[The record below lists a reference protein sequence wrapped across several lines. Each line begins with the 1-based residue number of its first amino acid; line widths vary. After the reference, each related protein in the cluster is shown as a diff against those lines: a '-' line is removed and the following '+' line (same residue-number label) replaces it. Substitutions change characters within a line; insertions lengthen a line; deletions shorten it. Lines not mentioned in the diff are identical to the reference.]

1 MADKLIANIHTAF
14 DVYTHNTRPFLSKVV
29 NHAKGIEPLDQDTL
43 ESLLEQAS
51 THTIN
56 FQQDFEVNYYT
67 LLKVDPNEHDISLTA
82 LASSYE
88 LLLSYV
94 GIVFAFALESN
105 IDIDDYPVLRT
116 LLPLMKGPNEKLNYG
131 LNSLEH
137 FLARTQ
143 PIENTLTPVDN
154 SSPPTIKAEVDN
166 SPLTPQNPSAPVAP
180 QVHPTIKVELDNSLP
195 TFQNPSTPVASQ
207 DHPTI
212 KAELDNSLPTSQNPS
227 TPIALQD
234 HPTIKAELDNSLP
247 TSQNPSTP
255 IALQDHPT
263 IKTELDNITIDIK
276 AEIDMDSQP
285 MEIETLYDPDMDM
298 SDTSYDNETDS
309 NYDPSNSDYSDFEDN
324 EGDFLEAREREYLLA
339 YGNIWKHIPSR
350 RHIDPFG

>member
-29 NHAKGIEPLDQDTL
+29 NHAKGIEPLDEDTL

-51 THTIN
+51 THTII

-67 LLKVDPNEHDISLTA
+67 LLKVDPSEHDISLNA

-88 LLLSYV
+88 LLLNYV

-154 SSPPTIKAEVDN
+154 NSPPTIKVEVDN

-180 QVHPTIKVELDNSLP
+180 Q
-195 TFQNPSTPVASQ
+195 

-212 KAELDNSLPTSQNPS
+212 KAELDNSLPASQNPS
-227 TPIALQD
+227 R
-234 HPTIKAELDNSLP
+234 
-247 TSQNPSTP
+247 TP

-263 IKTELDNITIDIK
+263 IKTELDNTAIK
-276 AEIDMDSQP
+276 IKTETDMDSQS
-285 MEIETLYDPDMDM
+285 MEKETLYDSDMDT
-298 SDTSYDNETDS
+298 SDTNSDNETDS
-309 NYDPSNSDYSDFEDN
+309 NYDPSNSDYSDFEDI

-339 YGNIWKHIPSR
+339 YGNIWKHIPPR

>member
-1 MADKLIANIHTAF
+1 MADKLIANIHTVF
-14 DVYTHNTRPFLSKVV
+14 DVYTHNTRPFLSKVI
-29 NHAKGIEPLDQDTL
+29 NHAKGLEPLDQDTL

-51 THTIN
+51 TCTMI

-67 LLKVDPNEHDISLTA
+67 LLKVDPSDHDISLNA

-88 LLLSYV
+88 LLLGYV

-116 LLPLMKGPNEKLNYG
+116 LLPLMKGPNEKLSYA

-154 SSPPTIKAEVDN
+154 NSPPTIKAEVDN
-166 SPLTPQNPSAPVAP
+166 SSLTPQNSSAPVAP
-180 QVHPTIKVELDNSLP
+180 
-195 TFQNPSTPVASQ
+195 Q

-212 KAELDNSLPTSQNPS
+212 KAEPDNSLPASQSPS
-227 TPIALQD
+227 TPIV
-234 HPTIKAELDNSLP
+234 P
-247 TSQNPSTP
+247 
-255 IALQDHPT
+255 QDHPT
-263 IKTELDNITIDIK
+263 IKTELDNTVVKIK
-276 AEIDMDSQP
+276 TETDMDSEP
-285 MEIETLYDPDMDM
+285 MEIETLYNPDMD
-298 SDTSYDNETDS
+298 TSATSSDNETDF
-309 NYDPSNSDYSDFEDN
+309 NYDPSDSGYSDFEDI

-339 YGNIWKHIPSR
+339 YGNIWKHIPPR
-350 RHIDPFG
+350 RHTDPFG

>member
-14 DVYTHNTRPFLSKVV
+14 DVYTNNTRPFLSKVV

-51 THTIN
+51 THTII

-67 LLKVDPNEHDISLTA
+67 LLKVDPSEHDISLNA

-154 SSPPTIKAEVDN
+154 NSPPTIKAEVDN
-166 SPLTPQNPSAPVAP
+166 SPLTPQNSSAPVAP
-180 QVHPTIKVELDNSLP
+180 QVYL
-195 TFQNPSTPVASQ
+195 
-207 DHPTI
+207 TI

-227 TPIALQD
+227 TPVAPQD
-234 HPTIKAELDNSLP
+234 HPTIKAELDN
-247 TSQNPSTP
+247 T
-255 IALQDHPT
+255 A
-263 IKTELDNITIDIK
+263 IKITQSMEL
-276 AEIDMDSQP
+276 
-285 MEIETLYDPDMDM
+285 ETLYDSDMDT
-298 SDTSYDNETDS
+298 SDTNSDNETDS
-309 NYDPSNSDYSDFEDN
+309 NYDPSDSDFEDI

-339 YGNIWKHIPSR
+339 YGNIWKHIPPR
-350 RHIDPFG
+350 QHIDPFG

>member
-14 DVYTHNTRPFLSKVV
+14 DVYTHHTRPFLSKVV

-51 THTIN
+51 THTII

-67 LLKVDPNEHDISLTA
+67 LLKVDPSEHDISLTA

-116 LLPLMKGPNEKLNYG
+116 LLPLVKGPNEKLNYS

-154 SSPPTIKAEVDN
+154 NSPPTIKAEVDN

-180 QVHPTIKVELDNSLP
+180 QVHPTIK
-195 TFQNPSTPVASQ
+195 
-207 DHPTI
+207 
-212 KAELDNSLPTSQNPS
+212 AELDNSLPAS
-227 TPIALQD
+227 A
-234 HPTIKAELDNSLP
+234 
-247 TSQNPSTP
+247 NPSTP

-263 IKTELDNITIDIK
+263 IKTELDNTAIK
-276 AEIDMDSQP
+276 IKTETDMDFQS
-285 MEIETLYDPDMDM
+285 MEKETLYDSHMDT
-298 SDTSYDNETDS
+298 SDTNSDNETDS
-309 NYDPSNSDYSDFEDN
+309 NYDPSNSDYSDLEDI
-324 EGDFLEAREREYLLA
+324 EGDFLEAREREYLLK
-339 YGNIWKHIPSR
+339 YGKIWKHIPPR

>member
-51 THTIN
+51 TRTII

-67 LLKVDPNEHDISLTA
+67 LLKVDPSEHDISLNA

-88 LLLSYV
+88 LLLGYV

-116 LLPLMKGPNEKLNYG
+116 LLPLMKGPNEKLSYA

-143 PIENTLTPVDN
+143 PIVNTFPPVDN
-154 SSPPTIKAEVDN
+154 NNPPTIKAEVDN
-166 SPLTPQNPSAPVAP
+166 SP
-180 QVHPTIKVELDNSLP
+180 TIL
-195 TFQNPSTPVASQ
+195 QNPSTPVAPQ
-207 DHPTI
+207 DPPAIKVEPNNSPIHIQDPIFSNTPFNLQSPNTTI
-212 KAELDNSLPTSQNPS
+212 N
-227 TPIALQD
+227 
-234 HPTIKAELDNSLP
+234 
-247 TSQNPSTP
+247 
-255 IALQDHPT
+255 
-263 IKTELDNITIDIK
+263 IK
-276 AEIDMDSQP
+276 AEIDIDSQP
-285 MEIETLYDPDMDM
+285 METETLYDPDMDN
-298 SDTSYDNETDS
+298 SETSYDYDTDS
-309 NYDPSNSDYSDFEDN
+309 TYDSSDSDYSDFEDL
-324 EGDFLEAREREYLLA
+324 EGDFLESRERA
-339 YGNIWKHIPSR
+339 YSNIWKHIPPV

>member
-51 THTIN
+51 THTII

-67 LLKVDPNEHDISLTA
+67 LLKVDPSEHDISLTA

-154 SSPPTIKAEVDN
+154 NSPPTIKAEVDN

-180 QVHPTIKVELDNSLP
+180 QV
-195 TFQNPSTPVASQ
+195 
-207 DHPTI
+207 HPTI

-263 IKTELDNITIDIK
+263 IKTELDNTTIDIK

>member
-29 NHAKGIEPLDQDTL
+29 NHAKGLEPLDQDTL
-43 ESLLEQAS
+43 ESFLEQAS
-51 THTIN
+51 THTII

-67 LLKVDPNEHDISLTA
+67 LLKVDPSEHDISLNA

-116 LLPLMKGPNEKLNYG
+116 LLLLMKGPNEKLNYG

-154 SSPPTIKAEVDN
+154 NSPPPSRLKLTIAPLPSRTPVPLW
-166 SPLTPQNPSAPVAP
+166 SPKTTSPSNQNLTIA
-180 QVHPTIKVELDNSLP
+180 SLP
-195 TFQNPSTPVASQ
+195 PKTLAPLCSPKIIPTSKQNL
-207 DHPTI
+207 TI
-212 KAELDNSLPTSQNPS
+212 ASLPPR
-227 TPIALQD
+227 TP
-234 HPTIKAELDNSLP
+234 
-247 TSQNPSTP
+247 
-255 IALQDHPT
+255 
-263 IKTELDNITIDIK
+263 
-276 AEIDMDSQP
+276 
-285 MEIETLYDPDMDM
+285 
-298 SDTSYDNETDS
+298 
-309 NYDPSNSDYSDFEDN
+309 
-324 EGDFLEAREREYLLA
+324 ARL
-339 YGNIWKHIPSR
+339 
-350 RHIDPFG
+350 

>member
-14 DVYTHNTRPFLSKVV
+14 DVYTHNTRPFLSKVI
-29 NHAKGIEPLDQDTL
+29 NHAKGLEPLDQDTL

-51 THTIN
+51 TCTII

-67 LLKVDPNEHDISLTA
+67 LLKVDPSEHDISLNA

-88 LLLSYV
+88 LLLGYV

-116 LLPLMKGPNEKLNYG
+116 LLPLMKGPNEKLSYA

-154 SSPPTIKAEVDN
+154 NSPPTIKAEVDN
-166 SPLTPQNPSAPVAP
+166 SSLTPQNSSAPVAP
-180 QVHPTIKVELDNSLP
+180 
-195 TFQNPSTPVASQ
+195 Q

-212 KAELDNSLPTSQNPS
+212 KAEPDNSLSASQNSS
-227 TPIALQD
+227 TPIV
-234 HPTIKAELDNSLP
+234 P
-247 TSQNPSTP
+247 
-255 IALQDHPT
+255 QDHPT
-263 IKTELDNITIDIK
+263 IKTELDNTAVKIK
-276 AEIDMDSQP
+276 TETDMDSQS
-285 MEIETLYDPDMDM
+285 MEIETPYDSMDT
-298 SDTSYDNETDS
+298 SDTNSDNETDS
-309 NYDPSNSDYSDFEDN
+309 NYDLSDSDYSDFEDI
-324 EGDFLEAREREYLLA
+324 EGDFLEARERA
-339 YGNIWKHIPSR
+339 YGNIWKHIPPR